1 MSRSRP
7 PQTAPRCPRTTW
19 RRLGGAALG
28 AAALAGCG
36 APPTLVTYAPG
47 SAVVPPA
54 VAGSVAAAASG
65 PAAAEPIARVAATT
79 GDDSNSVRPANYQ
92 SDAPEPAASTPDGTG
107 DDAAVAPLPAPLPEG
122 LGADDPAG
130 DTPATGEAVLEP
142 LTLAEAEAAAL
153 ARNPTLAGATAAVR
167 KARGLYTQVGLRP
180 NPTLGLVGE
189 DVGEDGEPGRY
200 GVFASQT
207 FVRGNK
213 LELSRAVESW
223 EVRGLELRAEAQR
236 LRTLTD
242 VRQRFVR
249 LLAAQRRVEI
259 ADELVALAESGVRLS
274 EDLLNAGEVARPDVL
289 QAQIQLGE
297 VRIARENAA
306 VARDAAWRAL
316 MAAVGTPGRPVRP
329 AVGSLEG
336 EPITADFEELLAG
349 ILAASPEVAAARA
362 RIERAK
368 AALCRQRVQPI
379 PNLNAQASLAYGVAG
394 EEPVGGFQLGMPLPV
409 HNDNRGNV
417 AAAMADVHR
426 AAADLARLELNL
438 RSRLAA
444 ALADYQ
450 AAQNRA
456 TRLAEDVLPA
466 ARENLDLSEQGYR
479 QGEFDAIRLVTA
491 RRSLFEAELAR
502 VTAAADRQEAAALI
516 DGLLLSGALTD
527 FPDAGGDNLQ
537 GVGLRDQ
544 ALGGQ

>member
-1 MSRSRP
+1 MNRP
-7 PQTAPRCPRTTW
+7 RTPLTAPGYPRKAL
-19 RRLGGAALG
+19 RRMGSAAIGAV
-28 AAALAGCG
+28 ALAGCG
-36 APPTLVTYAPG
+36 TAPTVVTYSPGSVVAPPAIAGAGVAAAEASVTEPIQR
-47 SAVVPPA
+47 
-54 VAGSVAAAASG
+54 VAAAAAERE
-65 PAAAEPIARVAATT
+65 PAPVH
-79 GDDSNSVRPANYQ
+79 PANYQ
-92 SDAPEPAASTPDGTG
+92 ADAQEPAA
-107 DDAAVAPLPAPLPEG
+107 APLPAPLPAG
-122 LGADDPAG
+122 LDETDVAAD
-130 DTPATGEAVLEP
+130 EAHAFES
-142 LTLAEAEAAAL
+142 LTLAEAEGTAL
-153 ARNPTLAGATAAVR
+153 AQNPTLAGATAAVR

-180 NPTLGLVGE
+180 NPTVGLMGE
-189 DVGEDGEPGRY
+189 DIGEGGEAGQY

-259 ADELVALAESGVRLS
+259 ADELVTLAEAGVQLS
-274 EDLLNAGEVARPDVL
+274 EDLLEAGEVARPDVL
-289 QAQIQLGE
+289 QTRIQLGE
-297 VRIARENAA
+297 VRIAQQNAL
-306 VARDAAWRAL
+306 VARDAAWRDL

-329 AVGSLEG
+329 AAGTLEG
-336 EPITADFEELLAG
+336 EPLAADFEELLAG
-349 ILAASPEVAAARA
+349 ILAASPEVAAARV

-368 AALCRQRVQPI
+368 AAVCRQQVQPI
-379 PNLNAQASLAYGVAG
+379 PNLNAQASLAYGVEG
-394 EEPVGGFQLGMPLPV
+394 EEPIGGFQLGMPLPV
-409 HNDNRGNV
+409 HNDNRGNI
-417 AAAMADVHR
+417 AAAIADVHR

-444 ALADYQ
+444 ALSDYE

-456 TRLAEDVLPA
+456 TLLADDVLPA

-491 RRSLFEAELAR
+491 RRSLFEAELAQ

-516 DGLLLSGALTD
+516 DGLLLSGALD
-527 FPDAGGDNLQ
+527 DLPDAGGANLQ
-537 GVGLRDQ
+537 GVGLRDE
-544 ALGGQ
+544 ALGGE